1 MALPTVCLVGG
12 RDRGRGYRTSAA
24 GSASETGRE
33 IRHRGRDGTGSEGV
47 GYIYY
52 PYPFHRQ
59 CNNHFNWIKGGML
72 MTCASEVKKT
82 YFKVEKSVFI
92 RAF

>member
-1 MALPTVCLVGG
+1 MASPTACLVGG
-12 RDRGRGYRTSAA
+12 GEKGRDHRTGAA

-52 PYPFHRQ
+52 PYPFL
-59 CNNHFNWIKGGML
+59 KGFL
-72 MTCASEVKKT
+72 DV
-82 YFKVEKSVFI
+82 
-92 RAF
+92 